1 MAAILADIGSVFSGV
16 MSWAGSVGTAILDSD
31 LLLIGVSIPIVGAGI
46 GFFRRL
52 LRLR

>member
-1 MAAILADIGSVFSGV
+1 MEILTDISAVFSGI

-46 GFFRRL
+46 GFFKRL
-52 LRLR
+52 IRLR